1 MSENRKFLTSIAE
14 LLDRLTVDQIKLI
27 KMDKESRPSLTQ
39 EIKDIKDDL
48 DMLIEKKKIKIDSEF
63 LRIVASLSL
72 INLYIWN
79 LKDEMSQENKDY
91 DKKLKLAHQLNGI
104 RNQLKNYLLDLS
116 SDMNKASKRSNFGTD
131 GLKDWNFNL
140 DD

>member
-48 DMLIEKKKIKIDSEF
+48 DLLIEKKKIKIDSEF

>member
-48 DMLIEKKKIKIDSEF
+48 DMLIEKKK
-63 LRIVASLSL
+63 
-72 INLYIWN
+72 
-79 LKDEMSQENKDY
+79 
-91 DKKLKLAHQLNGI
+91 LKLIQN
-104 RNQLKNYLLDLS
+104 S
-116 SDMNKASKRSNFGTD
+116 
-131 GLKDWNFNL
+131 
-140 DD
+140 

>member
-1 MSENRKFLTSIAE
+1 
-14 LLDRLTVDQIKLI
+14 
-27 KMDKESRPSLTQ
+27 
-39 EIKDIKDDL
+39 
-48 DMLIEKKKIKIDSEF
+48 
-63 LRIVASLSL
+63 
-72 INLYIWN
+72 
-79 LKDEMSQENKDY
+79 MSQENNDY

-116 SDMNKASKRSNFGTD
+116 SDMNEASKRSNFGTD

>member
-14 LLDRLTVDQIKLI
+14 QLDRLTVDQIKLI

-104 RNQLKNYLLDLS
+104 RNQLKNQLLDLS

>member
-1 MSENRKFLTSIAE
+1 MSEERKFLTSIAE

-27 KMDKESRPSLTQ
+27 KMNKESRPSLTQ

-116 SDMNKASKRSNFGTD
+116 NDMNKASQRSNFGTD
-131 GLKDWNFNL
+131 GLKGWNFNL

>member
-91 DKKLKLAHQLNGI
+91 Q
-104 RNQLKNYLLDLS
+104 
-116 SDMNKASKRSNFGTD
+116 
-131 GLKDWNFNL
+131 
-140 DD
+140 